1 MKTSI
6 TQSKGLFRYKT
17 IRKLLAAVFWLCV
30 WQLIYFA
37 VKQEILIVSPVHVLQ
52 KLAEL
57 SQDSVFWLTA
67 LFSMTHILEGFLLGV
82 FAGSVLAFLTSVS
95 RMLYDIFHP
104 VISIIKA
111 TPVASFIILALVWIP
126 SVHVPAFISFLMV
139 TPIVWANVFNGI
151 EKTDK
156 NLLQMASAYRFGA
169 VKTVQR
175 VYIPS
180 IMPYFTAACT
190 TGMGL
195 AWKAGIAAEVLA
207 NTPLSIGG
215 QIYNSKIYIETDSLF
230 AWTVAVIAMS
240 VLLEWLMVRFMK
252 TAGQKYN
259 VEQ

>member
-6 TQSKGLFRYKT
+6 TQNKGLFRYKT
-17 IRKLLAAVFWLCV
+17 IRKLFAAVFWLCV

-37 VKQEILIVSPVHVLQ
+37 VRQEILIVSPVHVLQ
-52 KLAEL
+52 KLIAL
-57 SQDSVFWLTA
+57 SRESAFWLTA
-67 LFSMTHILEGFLLGV
+67 FFSMTRILEGFLLGV
-82 FAGSVLAFLTSVS
+82 FTGSLLAVCTCVS
-95 RMLYDIFHP
+95 RILYDIFHP

-126 SVHVPAFISFLMV
+126 SAHVPAFTSFLMV
-139 TPIVWANVFNGI
+139 TPIVWANVFQGI
-151 EKTDK
+151 EKTDV
-156 NLLQMASAYRFGA
+156 NLLQMAAAYRFGT
-169 VKTVQR
+169 VKTVRR

-190 TGMGL
+190 TGLGL

-230 AWTVAVIAMS
+230 AWTVVVVAMS

-252 TAGQKYN
+252 TVGQKYN